1 MSVEKININ
10 IPQEFKFNSN
20 LTKNCDANI
29 EQKKFKESLDELN
42 ATLLTNLLEPIYET
56 IEPDPLTGGGFAEKT
71 LNYFL
76 INEYAKKVTNN
87 GQYQVDPNLNNQLMK
102 SYNNGK

>member
-1 MSVEKININ
+1 MSVQKVNTNVQQTPIY
-10 IPQEFKFNSN
+10 NSN
-20 LTKNCDANI
+20 LTKKHEINI
-29 EQKKFKESLDELN
+29 QQKKFKESLNELN
-42 ATLLTNLLEPIYET
+42 STLLTNLLEPIYET

-71 LNYFL
+71 LSYFL
-76 INEYAKKVTNN
+76 INEYSKKITEN